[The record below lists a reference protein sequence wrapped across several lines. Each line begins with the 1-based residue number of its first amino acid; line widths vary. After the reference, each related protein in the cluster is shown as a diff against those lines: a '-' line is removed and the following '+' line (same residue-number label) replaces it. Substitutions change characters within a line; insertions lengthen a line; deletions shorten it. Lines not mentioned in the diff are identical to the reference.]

1 MRRRGLGSACFFPV
15 VQSGPQPGRAAEPGC
30 HEQCRGTTAR
40 PHPGPVG
47 PKCPGVSPESPTPTS
62 RGQAI
67 LRRAARSLCGTVE
80 CNLFIAPRNITS
92 QTLTESPLHR
102 RPQGISRGSGPSPP
116 FSGCNVILKPVS
128 HRVRIGDPDF
138 TTRHPKKAAAF
149 ADVPRTCNAPMF
161 SYIPQCEWA

>member
-1 MRRRGLGSACFFPV
+1 MRRRGLGSACSFSRRTV
-15 VQSGPQPGRAAEPGC
+15 RTQPGRAAEPGC
-30 HEQCRGTTAR
+30 QEQCRGTTAR

-47 PKCPGVSPESPTPTS
+47 PKCPRVSPESPTPTS

-80 CNLFIAPRNITS
+80 CNLFIAPRNIIS
-92 QTLTESPLHR
+92 QTLTVSPLHR
-102 RPQGISRGSGPSPP
+102 RPQGISQGSGLSLP

-128 HRVRIGDPDF
+128 HRVGIGDPDL

-161 SYIPQCEWA
+161 RYIPQCEWA